1 MSSLRRVKKGPGR
14 RPQSAK
20 RQRFMELRARGWSIR
35 AAGRDVGISR
45 SSANNWARG
54 HKTYR
59 GGKVVGFVPALDRL
73 AVRQISPRYLSQDER
88 LEIADL
94 RRAGLSIR
102 QIADKIDRAPSTVSR
117 ELRRNSRRDG
127 AYRPFEAHRWA
138 VMRRARRHPRRV
150 DTNPELGDV
159 VAELLAQRWSPP
171 QIARHLRR
179 QFPDDRS
186 MWLCHES
193 IYQAVYQTG
202 SLIVRPMKVVS
213 LQRGPLRT
221 GRDHRKAHQRPSR
234 RRPRFAQPMLSIHQR
249 PFEPSDRSQ
258 AGHWEGDLIVG
269 KNQGS
274 VIGTLVE
281 RQTRLI
287 RLLHLP
293 SRDADSLRVAI
304 SASVADLPASLVRS
318 ITWDQGIEM
327 ARHIDITADLGAPVY
342 FCDAHSPWQR
352 GSNENSNGLLR
363 HYFPKGTDLNHHSDE
378 HLHAVEN
385 ELNNRPRRVLG
396 DRSPAELFNA
406 LLASPDHQTLRR

>member
-1 MSSLRRVKKGPGR
+1 M
-14 RPQSAK
+14 
-20 RQRFMELRARGWSIR
+20 
-35 AAGRDVGISR
+35 
-45 SSANNWARG
+45 
-54 HKTYR
+54 
-59 GGKVVGFVPALDRL
+59 
-73 AVRQISPRYLSQDER
+73 RQISPRYLSQDER
-88 LEIADL
+88 IEIADL
-94 RRAGLSIR
+94 RRARLSIG
-102 QIADKIDRAPSTVSR
+102 QIADKIGRAPSTVSR

-127 AYRPFEAHRWA
+127 TYRPFEAHRWA

-150 DTNPELGDV
+150 ETNPELGEA

-179 QFPDDRS
+179 RFPDDRS

-193 IYQAVYQTG
+193 IYQAVYQSG
-202 SLIVRPMKVVS
+202 SLIVRPLKIVS

-258 AGHWEGDLIVG
+258 TGHWEGDLIVG

-293 SRDADSLRVAI
+293 NRDADSLRTAI
-304 SASVADLPASLVRS
+304 TAAVADLPVSLVRS

-327 ARHIDITADLGAPVY
+327 ARHIVFRKKSAPVET
-342 FCDAHSPWQR
+342 AVKVPLT
-352 GSNENSNGLLR
+352 GSLFLLLAGSAPSAVVELPSIPTPANPLN
-363 HYFPKGTDLNHHSDE
+363 PKIWSYERFSSMSTKTRSIFGFVSRRPP
-378 HLHAVEN
+378 
-385 ELNNRPRRVLG
+385 NNLEMALMRARTIH
-396 DRSPAELFNA
+396 RSQSQAAQTIVNTHEKMTQTALTIQANA
-406 LLASPDHQTLRR
+406 LHTTLATQYHAWHTTLATQYEALHTTLATQ